1 MRVTVRE
8 EERSLFGNE
17 YGPLPSSGQTRKSN
31 SVDVKKK
38 IFKYFLNSFQQ
49 YLMNVYNVLV
59 CHGMMGQTPRM
70 PEIILP
76 FEKLTDMTG
85 K

>member
-38 IFKYFLNSFQQ
+38 SSNTF
-49 YLMNVYNVLV
+49 
-59 CHGMMGQTPRM
+59 
-70 PEIILP
+70 
-76 FEKLTDMTG
+76 
-85 K
+85 